1 MHWQLGMMDRDQAA
15 RPDSIACDRPPTI
28 GVVADPAEHPAIREF
43 FELFK
48 TPWEFYRSDRSYEV
62 VVCAGDG
69 EFVEGAAR
77 LVLIYA
83 GRKLALDSDI
93 PAEAGSP
100 QPNGRMLA
108 FGEARVPIYG
118 DSVTFDAEGFLKDP
132 GSLRA
137 CGYCAKSGAAVTVAR
152 IGYDLFREV
161 KILLTTGQPACNAYI
176 PTLDIHISLLRGLI
190 LECGVT
196 LVEMPPVPEGY
207 RFIACLTHDVDH
219 PSIRRHWFDH
229 TMLGFL
235 YRAVIR
241 SAFRAA
247 AGLISL
253 NQLLTNW
260 AAALK
265 LPFVYMGL
273 AEDFWEGFDRYPGL
287 EGPKSTFFVIPF
299 EDDPGRS
306 ENGPAPGER
315 AARYGAAHIA
325 RQIHALQS
333 QGCEIGLHGIDAWR
347 ESSKGRKELE
357 EIRRV
362 AGKTDI
368 GVRMHW
374 LYFGPQSP
382 AALEDAGADYDS
394 TVGYNDAIGFRAGT
408 MQVYKPFGAT
418 RLMELPLHIMDTA
431 LFYPNR
437 MDLSPK
443 EAKRRV
449 DAIIDSAVRYGGC
462 VTINWHDRS
471 IAPERLWGDFYVEL
485 VEDLKKRGAWF
496 ATAAETVAW
505 FRERRASGF
514 GHPVSAP
521 ARGESAARELPGIV
535 QRVHAG
541 AVTASAET
549 ADLAAERV
557 SR

>member
-1 MHWQLGMMDRDQAA
+1 MMDRDQGA
-15 RPDSIACDRPPTI
+15 RPDSIACDRPPMI
-28 GVVADPAEHPAIREF
+28 GVVADPAEDPAIREF

-48 TPWEFYRSDRSYEV
+48 TPWEFYRRDRSYEV

-69 EFVEGAAR
+69 EFAEGGAR

-93 PAEAGSP
+93 PTEAGSP

-108 FGEARVPIYG
+108 FGEVQVPIYG
-118 DSVTFDAEGFLKDP
+118 DSVTFDAKGFLKEP

-137 CGYCAKSGAAVTVAR
+137 CGYYSNSGAVTVAR

-161 KILLTTGQPACNAYI
+161 TMLLTAGQPVCNAGI
-176 PTLDIHISLLRGLI
+176 PTLDIHISLLRELI
-190 LECGVT
+190 LARGVALIET
-196 LVEMPPVPEGY
+196 PAVPEGY

-235 YRAVIR
+235 YRAVVR
-241 SAFRAA
+241 SAFKAA
-247 AGLISL
+247 TGLISL
-253 NQLLTNW
+253 NQLVTNW
-260 AAALK
+260 VAALK

-273 AEDFWEGFDRYPGL
+273 AGDFWEGFDRYPRL
-287 EGPKSTFFVIPF
+287 EGTKSTFFVIPF
-299 EDDPGRS
+299 KDDAGRG
-306 ENGPAPGER
+306 EEGPAPGER
-315 AARYGAAHIA
+315 AARYGAADIA
-325 RQIHALQS
+325 GRIHVLQS

-347 ESSKGRKELE
+347 DSSKGRKELE

-362 AGKTDI
+362 AGTANI

-382 AALEDAGADYDS
+382 AELENAGADYDS
-394 TVGYNDAIGFRAGT
+394 TVGYNETIGFRAGT
-408 MQVYKPFGAT
+408 TQVYKPLGAA

-443 EAKRRV
+443 EAKIRV

-462 VTINWHDRS
+462 VTVNWHDRS
-471 IAPERLWGDFYVEL
+471 IAPERLWEDFYVQLIDE
-485 VEDLKKRGAWF
+485 LKKRGAWF

-514 GHPVSAP
+514 SHPVSAP
-521 ARGESAARELPGIV
+521 AQGANAARTLPGIV
-535 QRVHAG
+535 QRAHAG
-541 AVTASAET
+541 AVTANAET
-549 ADLAAERV
+549 TGLAAERV